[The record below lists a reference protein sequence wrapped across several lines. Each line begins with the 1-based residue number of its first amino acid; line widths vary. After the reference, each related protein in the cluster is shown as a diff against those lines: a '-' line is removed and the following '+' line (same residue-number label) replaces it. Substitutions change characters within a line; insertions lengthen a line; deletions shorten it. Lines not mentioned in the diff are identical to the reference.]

1 MRMLSVGIKE
11 LKRDASAIVK
21 RVREQKE
28 TIEVTYRGSVVAQ
41 IVPVESDEERQT
53 RFDRVWQQMDALA
66 EEVSAKWTGGGSAVD
81 AVRESRRDL

>member
-41 IVPVESDEERQT
+41 IVPVESDDERQA
-53 RFDRVWQQMDALA
+53 RFDSVWQQMDALA
-66 EEVSAKWTGGGSAVD
+66 EEISSKWTGGQSAVD